1 MNHEEILA
9 NLKALTEEI
18 KSKTG
23 QLTEEDLG
31 EFLNDVSESLGEVF
45 NLAQSE
51 LSRGI
56 QQIEVAQSCLKN
68 ENMHDEADS
77 ISPLI
82 NNMQSVQN
90 QLNIGLELSQEKRDF
105 EGFDKEPKP
114 ERLLTSEVMQTFQ
127 RLEDA
132 LQQPR

>member
-1 MNHEEILA
+1 MVEPLILE
-9 NLKALTEEI
+9 NDTT
-18 KSKTG
+18 SKKTH
-23 QLTEEDLG
+23 LG
-31 EFLNDVSESLGEVF
+31 RIVF
-45 NLAQSE
+45 
-51 LSRGI
+51 
-56 QQIEVAQSCLKN
+56 EVAQSCLKN

>member
-1 MNHEEILA
+1 MKHEDILA

-31 EFLNDVSESLGEVF
+31 DFLNDVSESLGQVF

-56 QQIEVAQSCLKN
+56 EQIEVAQSCLKN

-90 QLNIGLELSQEKRDF
+90 QLNIGLELSQEQREF

-114 ERLLTSEVMQTFQ
+114 ERLLTPSV
-127 RLEDA
+127 LEIFRGLDEA
-132 LQQPR
+132 LVQSQ

>member
-51 LSRGI
+51 LNRGI

-77 ISPLI
+77 ISPLLS
-82 NNMQSVQN
+82 NMQSVQN
-90 QLNIGLELSQEKRDF
+90 QLNIGLELSREKREF

-114 ERLLTSEVMQTFQ
+114 ERLLTPRVMETFQ
-127 RLEDA
+127 KLEKA
-132 LQQPR
+132 LERSR